1 MHHVLNLTY
10 TQPLDVVD
18 QIRPDHAA
26 WIADE
31 IEAGRLILAGRNEHA
46 TGGVLISGDISV
58 EEADALIT
66 ADPYTQAG
74 VAEYVRT
81 GFNVSF
87 KGAGIP

>member
-1 MHHVLNLTY
+1 MHHVLSLTY
-10 TQPLDVVD
+10 TQPLDVVNEV
-18 QIRPDHAA
+18 RPDHAA

-58 EEADALIT
+58 EEAEALI
-66 ADPYTQAG
+66 AVDPYTTAG
-74 VAEYVRT
+74 VAEYTRT

-87 KGAGIP
+87 KAAGIP